1 MRLNRKPLGE
11 GGIVV
16 LQFTSAKQLK
26 KMYIGVVCLSVE
38 QVEGFRYEIMGHHKT
53 PSASQEG
60 LCFT

>member
-11 GGIVV
+11 GEIVV
-16 LQFTSAKQLK
+16 LQYTSEKQLK

-38 QVEGFRYEIMGHHKT
+38 QVEGFRYEKMGHHKT

-60 LCFT
+60 LCST